1 MSSYLRAARVRRG
14 LGRNGVMVCQFA
26 AYEILYNLGEAAL
39 PVLRKIAFG
48 EYDQIFHKS
57 R

>member
-1 MSSYLRAARVRRG
+1 
-14 LGRNGVMVCQFA
+14 MVCQFA